1 MPARRKSS
9 VPVQRRKRP
18 LWAPSEERINNANMT
33 RFLEVARHFTG
44 KDLRNYDELY
54 NWSITD
60 LNGFWGLIW
69 KISGII
75 HSAPYTSALSDPIMP
90 GATWF
95 DGARLNFAR
104 NMLRFRD
111 DHLALVSWG
120 EDRPPMRI
128 TYAQLHDQ
136 VASCAAGLRKLGVT
150 VGDRVAAMVPNT
162 PEAVVAMLATTSI
175 GAVWSSCS
183 PDFGPQSMLDRFG
196 QIEPKVLLSCDGY
209 RHNGKIFDCVEKVRR
224 LTEQIPSI
232 EKVVVIPFLSDGR
245 AAFAPKSISWSS
257 LLESEPAALEFA
269 ELPFDHPVYIMYSS
283 AASGQPK
290 CVVHG
295 AGGTLLQ
302 HYKELVL
309 HTDLCREDVIAYDT
323 TCGGMM
329 WNWLVSSLQVG
340 ATIFLYDGS
349 PTHPDINILWRAIDE
364 ERISILGTSPMFLT
378 ACQRAGLNPRRQ
390 FHLSTLRTIL
400 STGSPLSAENF
411 SWVYKSVKS
420 DIQLSSI
427 SGGTDILSCFMLGNP
442 LLPVRSEEIQCRGLG
457 MKVEVFDP
465 AGRSI
470 VNEVGELVCTAP
482 FPSMPVAFWN
492 DPDGS
497 KYHAAYFQD
506 YPGVWRHGDFVRL
519 TDHGGVVVY
528 GRSDTTLNPGGVRI
542 GTAEIYSPVEAME
555 EIADSLV
562 VGQQWENDLRV
573 VLFVA
578 LRPGL
583 SLDDPLRDK
592 IRQTI
597 LSAATPR
604 HVPSIILQV
613 TDIPR
618 TMNGKRAEIAVSR
631 LIHGKEVPNRDGL
644 VNPEALDQFA
654 NIPDLHR

>member
-9 VPVQRRKRP
+9 APTHRRKRP
-18 LWAPSEERINNANMT
+18 LWTPSEERIKNANMT
-33 RFLEVARHFTG
+33 RFIEVARHFTG
-44 KDLRNYDELY
+44 KEIKSYDELY

-60 LNGFWGLIW
+60 NPGFWELIW
-69 KISGII
+69 RISGTI
-75 HSAPYTSALSDPIMP
+75 HSAPYTSVLSDPVMP
-90 GATWF
+90 GARWF

-104 NMLRFRD
+104 NLLRYRD

-120 EDRPPMRI
+120 EDRPPMRM
-128 TYAQLHDQ
+128 TYSQLYEQ
-136 VASCAAGLRKLGVT
+136 VVACAAGLRKLGVIT
-150 VGDRVAAMVPNT
+150 GDRVAAMVSNT
-162 PEAVVAMLATTSI
+162 SEAVVAMLATTSI

-183 PDFGPQSMLDRFG
+183 PDFGPQGALDRFA

-209 RHNGKIFDCVEKVRR
+209 RYNGKTFDCIEKVRQM
-224 LTEQIPSI
+224 TEQIQSI

-245 AAFAPKSISWSS
+245 AAFAPKSMSWLS
-257 LLESEPAALEFA
+257 LLESEITELEFA

-283 AASGQPK
+283 GATGQPK
-290 CVVHG
+290 CIVHG
-295 AGGTLLQ
+295 AGGMLLQ

-309 HTDLCREDVIAYDT
+309 HTDLCREDVIAYYT
-323 TCGGMM
+323 TCGWMM
-329 WNWLVSSLQVG
+329 WNWLVGSLQVG

-349 PTHPDINILWRAIDE
+349 PTHPGIETLWRAIDE
-364 ERISILGTSPMFLT
+364 ERISIFGTSPRFLT
-378 ACQRAGLNPRRQ
+378 VCRQAGLIPRKQ

-400 STGSPLSAENF
+400 STGSPLSAEHF

-420 DIQLSSI
+420 DVLLSSI
-427 SGGTDILSCFMLGNP
+427 SGGTDIVSCFMLGNP

-497 KYHAAYFQD
+497 KYRAAYFED

-519 TDHGGVVVY
+519 TDHGGMVVY
-528 GRSDTTLNPGGVRI
+528 GRSDATFNPGGVRI
-542 GTAEIYSPVEAME
+542 GTAEIYNSVEAME
-555 EIADSLV
+555 EIADSLAI
-562 VGQQWENDLRV
+562 GQQWDNDVRV

-578 LRPGL
+578 LKPAL
-583 SLDDPLRDK
+583 VLDDQLRDK

-597 LSAATPR
+597 LTAATPR

-613 TDIPR
+613 TEIPR
-618 TMNGKRAEIAVSR
+618 TMNGQKVEIAVSR
-631 LIHGKEVPNRDGL
+631 LINGKDVPNRDAL
-644 VNPEALDQFA
+644 ANPEALDQFA
-654 NIPDLHR
+654 RIPELQR